1 MDEVWMSP
9 NSGYPESQGTW
20 GGPNREGTSCTSKP
34 SLVRQGLGLR
44 AQAYM
49 VHLVPGFLK

>member
-1 MDEVWMSP
+1 MSP